1 MIIYVNPDCSKCQE
15 ALDLLQKNKCE
26 FEIRNYLE
34 IPPDKKEL
42 EGLIQ
47 QLGCRA
53 SDLVRKTEPLYLE
66 KFEGR
71 TLTESEW
78 VHVLTEN
85 PVLIQRPIIVD
96 GKQALIGRP
105 PTLVLDLIKRGT

>member
-1 MIIYVNPDCSKCQE
+1 MTCCKKQVR
-15 ALDLLQKNKCE
+15 
-26 FEIRNYLE
+26 IRNQDYLE

-42 EGLIQ
+42 EALIQ
-47 QLGCRA
+47 KLGCRA
-53 SDLVRKTEPLYLE
+53 SDLVRKTEPLYLG
-66 KFEGR
+66 KFEAR

-78 VHVLTEN
+78 VNVLTEN

-105 PTLVLDLIKRGT
+105 PTLVLALIKRDK